1 MKSNIALIGFMGA
14 GKSAVGRALAAAAK
28 MDFIDLDSAIEEKA
42 GRSVSEIFAREGEPI
57 FRRIEA
63 SITADAA
70 GRQNTVIAC
79 GGGVV
84 LDQANIEALKSNA
97 VIIYLSAE
105 PSIMLRR
112 VLNSREKRPL
122 LQIIDPAAAMD
133 DLLKYREPL
142 YEASA
147 DRIVNTSDLG
157 IEGVV
162 QNILAEMRKDE
173 SFNFPKQD

>member
-14 GKSAVGRALAAAAK
+14 GKSAVGKALAVAAG
-28 MDFIDLDSAIEEKA
+28 MNFIDLDSLIEKKA
-42 GRSVSEIFAREGEPI
+42 DRSISEIFARDGEST

-63 SITADAA
+63 EIVNNAT
-70 GRQNTVIAC
+70 GRENTVIAC

-84 LDQANIEALKSNA
+84 LDQANIEALRRNA
-97 VIIYLSAE
+97 VIIYLTAE
-105 PSIMLRR
+105 PSILLRR
-112 VLNSREKRPL
+112 VLNSRDKRPL

-142 YEASA
+142 YKAAA
-147 DRIVNTSDLG
+147 DLTVNTSALD

-162 QNILAEMRKDE
+162 QNILAEIRKNE
-173 SFNFPKQD
+173 SHSFTKQD

>member
-14 GKSAVGRALAAAAK
+14 GKSAVGRALATAAE
-28 MDFIDLDSAIEEKA
+28 MDFVDLDTAIEEKA
-42 GRSVSEIFAREGEPI
+42 GKSVSEIFACEGEPV

-63 SITADAA
+63 GVTIAAA

-84 LDQANIEALKSNA
+84 LDQANIEALKRNA
-97 VIIYLSAE
+97 LIIYLAAD

-122 LQIIDPAAAMD
+122 LQIVDPAAAMD
-133 DLLKYREPL
+133 GLLKYREPL
-142 YEASA
+142 YESA
-147 DRIVNTSDLG
+147 ADLIVNTTDLS
-157 IEGVV
+157 IESVV

-173 SFNFPKQD
+173 SYNIPKHA

>member
-1 MKSNIALIGFMGA
+1 MKSNVALIGFMGA
-14 GKSAVGRALAAAAK
+14 GKSAVGRALAAATK
-28 MDFIDLDSAIEEKA
+28 MDFIDLDAVIEEKA
-42 GRSVSEIFAREGEPI
+42 GRSISEIFACEGEPV

-63 SITADAA
+63 AITADAA
-70 GRQNTVIAC
+70 GSENTVIAC

-84 LDQANIEALKSNA
+84 LDQANIEALRCNA
-97 VIIYLSAE
+97 VIIYLSAD
-105 PSIMLRR
+105 PSVMLRR
-112 VLNSREKRPL
+112 VLNSPEKRPL
-122 LQIIDPAAAMD
+122 LQVIDPAEAMD
-133 DLLKYREPL
+133 GLLKHREPL

-173 SFNFPKQD
+173 SFNFPEQD